1 MKRSLA
7 AILLLSLFS
16 LAVAIAGC
24 SKKQQGQ
31 PESISADKSKDPR
44 TAANL
49 RVTRLFKDMRDLPG
63 TVFEVTYTPNTVQ
76 VDAAHWQKSLQ
87 SISSDGRVWVF
98 DPRDDR
104 VMQLSEGKIMFL
116 ENLAVMKVLG
126 VTDFEGKRVIVAA
139 RAGLPDLIQ
148 KGKIAW
154 KAPIQ
159 FGTSSA
165 SLPHA
170 EETSVWSRL
179 GTLPAVHAD
188 GGGGDSASGEDDG
201 WKYSI
206 HTQPGEKR
214 LNLNFKISKE
224 ISGLGASLE
233 GKGHVSEFVS
243 TASMTVDGGSMNEMT
258 FANSNLSGEFTFN
271 WAATRGGD
279 NADIG
284 ESKIKLPT
292 MFTTPLPIGGIPFV
306 LSVGEQFILKPGFG
320 AKNEVAKGS
329 FQVTFGGGEG
339 ISIKNGGE
347 PEQKEN
353 IEADSHMDATTTVSL
368 APHAMLIAVCV
379 PKVTLGLGTDSAF
392 ELADNYIPSIYA
404 NRVAE
409 QLEKTLLDTAAKNFL
424 KGKIKDKFKTEAS
437 AYVQVV
443 TVFTVTAAGAL
454 SLVPCKLQRITVLGQ
469 AGADATFLGQQVG
482 EKKMDLF
489 KKTIAER
496 EPDINACGEK

>member
-7 AILLLSLFS
+7 VILLLSLFW
-16 LAVAIAGC
+16 LAGALTGC
-24 SKKQQGQ
+24 SKKQQAS

-76 VDAAHWQKSLQ
+76 LDAAHWQKSLQ

-104 VMQLSEGKIMFL
+104 VMQLSQGKIMFL
-116 ENLAVMKVLG
+116 ENLAVMKVIG
-126 VTDFEGKRVIVAA
+126 VTDFEGQRVIVAA

-159 FGTSSA
+159 FATSSA
-165 SLPHA
+165 SLPPA

-179 GTLPAVHAD
+179 GALPAVHAD

-224 ISGLGASLE
+224 ISMGASLE

-243 TASMTVDGGSMNEMT
+243 TASMTVDGSSINEMT

-339 ISIKNGGE
+339 ISIKNGGQ
-347 PEQKEN
+347 PEQQEN

-392 ELADNYIPSIYA
+392 ELVDNYIPTTYA

-409 QLEKTLLDTAAKNFL
+409 QLEKTLLDSAAKNFL

-443 TVFTVTAAGAL
+443 TVFTVTAQAPSAWFPA
-454 SLVPCKLQRITVLGQ
+454 SCSASPCSGRP
-469 AGADATFLGQQVG
+469 AR
-482 EKKMDLF
+482 MPLF
-489 KKTIAER
+489 SGSRSAKRRWTCSRRPSPSASR
-496 EPDINACGEK
+496 T